1 MDSEKDSTSAKQ
13 ARTVSVYPSTAE
25 KNRPRIVIADD
36 DPRVLAEIANFLG
49 ADFDVVGHASNG
61 RELIE
66 TVQRLNPALVVTD
79 LAMPEMDGIEAARE
93 ITRTCCNV
101 KVVILS
107 GYSDEALVDAA
118 FDAGASSYVVKVRAC
133 VELIPAIQ
141 CILDSH
147 N

>member
-13 ARTVSVYPSTAE
+13 ATAVSGYPSTAA
-25 KNRPRIVIADD
+25 KKRPRIVIADD
-36 DPRVLAEIANFLG
+36 DPRVLAEIGNFLG
-49 ADFDVVGHASNG
+49 TDFDVVGHASNG
-61 RELIE
+61 RELLE
-66 TVQRLNPALVVTD
+66 TVKRLNPALVVAD

-93 ITRTCCNV
+93 ITRTFCNV

-107 GYSDEALVDAA
+107 GYSDGALAEAA

-141 CILDSH
+141 CVLDSH